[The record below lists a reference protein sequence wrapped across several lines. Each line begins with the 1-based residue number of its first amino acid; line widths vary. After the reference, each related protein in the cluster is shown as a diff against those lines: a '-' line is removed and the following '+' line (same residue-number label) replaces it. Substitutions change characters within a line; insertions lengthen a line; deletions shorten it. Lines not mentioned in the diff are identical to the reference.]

1 MRKYL
6 FTKTIEVLNSLS
18 KDSGTL
24 AFELCNLLLVFIHK
38 TQQGESL
45 SLDRCGQKDGAAS
58 PLSSQPSCIIP
69 FQETQVS
76 VLLIHYKCKL
86 KMFDSC

>member
-24 AFELCNLLLVFIHK
+24 AFELCDLLLLFIHK
-38 TQQGESL
+38 AQPGESL
-45 SLDRCGQKDGAAS
+45 SLDRCGQKGWGCLS
-58 PLSSQPSCIIP
+58 PQLSTKLYHTFPRDTGFSTSHPLQM
-69 FQETQVS
+69 QVKN
-76 VLLIHYKCKL
+76 V
-86 KMFDSC
+86 